1 MASGISKEAALKLLK
16 TEAEKI
22 QQLISNQQNH
32 LCIAQCKA
40 FEEVVD
46 TQMYGFSK
54 QVDYAVNLE
63 VITSREGHQL
73 LANLEQSLNKVYN
86 DVFEKQQE
94 ESSVK

>member
-1 MASGISKEAALKLLK
+1 MANGISKEAAVAVLKN
-16 TEAEKI
+16 EAQKI

-54 QVDYAVNLE
+54 QVDYAVSLE
-63 VITSREGHQL
+63 IITSKEGHKL
-73 LANLEQSLNKVYN
+73 LANLEQELNQVYN
-86 DVFEKQQE
+86 DVYEKQQE
-94 ESSVK
+94 EISVK